1 MTVELQTQS
10 DLENIIHQIEHPE
23 IASTLNELGMIG
35 DTNVNHEAKT
45 ISVTLVLP
53 MMTIPIEIRDMLINS
68 IAEVLKQKAS
78 GYKLK
83 ISFAQMNDKQ
93 RMNFFSLSKQNWK
106 L

>member
-1 MTVELQTQS
+1 VEQMSQNELVETIRS
-10 DLENIIHQIEHPE
+10 IEHPE
-23 IASTLNELGMIG
+23 IANTLNELGMIG
-35 DTNVNHEAKT
+35 DINQNHEEKT

-68 IAEVLKQKAS
+68 IAEGIKQKAK

-83 ISFAQMNDKQ
+83 ISLDQMEEETKQ
-93 RMNFFSLSKQNWK
+93 KFFVLSKQNWK

>member
-1 MTVELQTQS
+1 MEQITQDELI
-10 DLENIIHQIEHPE
+10 DIIHHIEHPE
-23 IASTLNELGMIG
+23 IANTLKELGMIG
-35 DTNVNHEAKT
+35 EININNDEKS

-68 IAEVLKQKAS
+68 IADTLKQKVS

-83 ISFAQMNDKQ
+83 ISLDQMNDEHRNK
-93 RMNFFSLSKQNWK
+93 FFVLSKQNWK